1 MAGLRT
7 CIWQRRA
14 SGWVES
20 YWEGHL
26 ETRYVGWLSLPA
38 LSYLEE
44 SECECEVRLDWWLVT
59 VTDRYIG
66 NNPPGCLYEMQWWP
80 KMLLILP
87 KSRCCLERGPE
98 ADMKVWSPGSSHW
111 SICSDRHRRRH
122 REPGELEMT
131 RSDLWTSQSDLA
143 SWERLTCSSGNGDTS
158 PQRRRTRVEIV
169 NWLRQRTNILFSS
182 QRRHKAVTE
191 VRRTPAGEQTETTE
205 RICRQNV
212 RVK

>member
-66 NNPPGCLYEMQWWP
+66 NNPPGCLYEMHWWP

-111 SICSDRHRRRH
+111 SIHSRHHRRRW
-122 REPGELEMT
+122 RGAGGLT
-131 RSDLWTSQSDLA
+131 RSDDLILIRSVGLLA
-143 SWERLTCSSGNGDTS
+143 DWLTCRSGNVCIS
-158 PQRRRTRVEIV
+158 RLKRRLVVSRE
-169 NWLRQRTNILFSS
+169 
-182 QRRHKAVTE
+182 
-191 VRRTPAGEQTETTE
+191 
-205 RICRQNV
+205 
-212 RVK
+212 